1 MNEFR
6 PFRPNVLG
14 PCARTAGRSCKLR
27 QKRRVNLMFLAAHNN
42 TAQAYNNNDFFSLS
56 LWGHSLTTLTK
67 FCPLHISTYYYYIM
81 TINLTPVDNCVGR
94 LSLLQRKICIHL
106 TFPVPP
112 TYLVLS
118 T

>member
-6 PFRPNVLG
+6 PFRPYVLG

-56 LWGHSLTTLTK
+56 LGSFFNYVDQILPTT
-67 FCPLHISTYYYYIM
+67 Y
-81 TINLTPVDNCVGR
+81 
-94 LSLLQRKICIHL
+94 
-106 TFPVPP
+106 
-112 TYLVLS
+112 
-118 T
+118 